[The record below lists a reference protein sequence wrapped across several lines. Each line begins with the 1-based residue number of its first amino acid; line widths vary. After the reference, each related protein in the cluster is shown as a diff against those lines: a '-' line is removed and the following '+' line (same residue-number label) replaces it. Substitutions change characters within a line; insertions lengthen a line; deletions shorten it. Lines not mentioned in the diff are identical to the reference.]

1 MFVCTFHISDVEN
14 KMTYEQKI
22 KGRKIG
28 IIGMARSGVA
38 AALLAKRMGAIPFV
52 SDSSPESNLID
63 ATTTFRQHNIAFETG
78 GHTEQLL
85 KNDFLIVSPGVPS
98 NIPIILEADRKGI
111 PIFSEIEFASWVC
124 NGKICAITGSNGKT
138 TTTTLIGEII
148 NGGGVK
154 AVVCG
159 NIGQPFADVADTIT
173 SDMIAVVEVSSYQL
187 ERIEEFRPKVALI
200 LNITPDHLDR
210 YKNFE
215 HYQRTKYRIAEN
227 QEHEETL
234 IVNAEDSETKPVDI
248 NTKALKKFFTTDN
261 NKNALAYV
269 ENGQIVLNNHD
280 IATRVMAVSEIL
292 IPGPHNLQNAL
303 AAVCAAS
310 CFGIK
315 PEVMAEVIRKFKGV
329 EHRLEQVGRVAGISF
344 VNDSKATNV
353 DSVCWALRSFERP
366 LYLIA
371 GGRHKG
377 ASYAPLV
384 KYGKGKIKGIIAI
397 GEAKEIIFDD
407 LGHHFP
413 VQYADTLE
421 NAVQTA
427 FELAIPGDVI
437 LLSPGCASFD
447 MFDNFEHRGKI
458 FKKAVA
464 SLKNGKE
471 KDETVVN

>member
-1 MFVCTFHISDVEN
+1 
-14 KMTYEQKI
+14 MTHEQKI
-22 KGRKIG
+22 RGRKIG
-28 IIGMARSGVA
+28 VVGMARSGVA
-38 AALLAKRMGAIPFV
+38 AALLARRMGGIPFV
-52 SDSSPESNLID
+52 SDSAPESKLVE
-63 ATTTFRQHNIAFETG
+63 ATTSLRTNNILFETG

-98 NIPIILEADRKGI
+98 NIPIIVEADQKGI

-124 NGKICAITGSNGKT
+124 KGKICAITGSNGKT

-148 NGGGVK
+148 NAGGVK

-159 NIGQPFADVADTIT
+159 NIGNPFAEVADTIPA
-173 SDMIAVVEVSSYQL
+173 DGAAVVEVSSYQL
-187 ERIEEFRPKVALI
+187 ERIEEFSPEVSLI
-200 LNITPDHLDR
+200 LNVTPDHLDR
-210 YKNFE
+210 YEDFE
-215 HYQRTKYRIAEN
+215 HYRRTKYRIAEN
-227 QEHEETL
+227 QEHEDTL
-234 IVNAEDSETKPVDI
+234 IVNADDAETKAADI
-248 NTKALKKFFTTDN
+248 KTKAQKRFFTAN
-261 NKNALAYV
+261 NDKKALAYV
-269 ENGQIVLNNHD
+269 ENGQIVLNTND
-280 IATRVMAVSEIL
+280 RATRVMAVSEIL

-303 AAVCAAS
+303 AAICAAS
-310 CFGIK
+310 CFGIEPK
-315 PEVMAEVIRKFKGV
+315 TMAEVLRKFKGV
-329 EHRLEQVGRVAGISF
+329 EHRLEQAGRAAGISF

-366 LYLIA
+366 IYLIA

-377 ASYAPLV
+377 SSYEPIA

-413 VQYADTLE
+413 VHFAETLE
-421 NAVQTA
+421 EAVQAA
-427 FELAIPGDVI
+427 FELAIPGDIV

-447 MFDNFEHRGKI
+447 MFDNFEHRGRV